1 MPLIVIPDDEPA
13 AMSPS
18 RAFRKLAASSAFAGL
33 ALAIENVFS
42 FLADESANV
51 VV

>member
-1 MPLIVIPDDEPA
+1 VLTPHAAGMTPA
-13 AMSPS
+13 TTE
-18 RAFRKLAASSAFAGL
+18 AGL

-42 FLADESANV
+42 FLADEAANV